1 MVAATFSVLNTLGSI
16 IDVLASDS
24 AQDIMNKGKLSYETK
39 GRITKLLTETIVVPT
54 IYISKSL
61 EMDPNIDKI
70 VDLNVNILT
79 AMVSR
84 AFTIM
89 TTLKGISA
97 STAFDVLNQKN
108 VTSGILS
115 DLKYEDNLSMDFVS
129 SKGFTFGKIDKAT
142 AGLLN
147 DKKRNAYSDSDS
159 SMPAIY
165 SKDVDLKITIDKTDK
180 SITVPLTIKARVE
193 FVNMKKITDALI
205 DRSYEPTM
213 SERFSDA
220 MAGVITWK
228 NFFVPMDLWKAY
240 KEKLIKD
247 TDGYLEMAE
256 KKDNANLSKLATSGM
271 LGLTAYLGSLIISA
285 DELEDLE
292 NSKLL
297 RGKVSNPAKKDL
309 LLSSARASLLN
320 VVDPAYGKLRILTMD
335 NDGDT
340 VMDIKSLKKKSDGN
354 DITEIFKLLM
364 NSRTF

>member
-1 MVAATFSVLNTLGSI
+1 MVSATFGVLKTLGGV
-16 IDVLASDS
+16 IDILNSDS
-24 AQDIMNKGKLSYETK
+24 AQDIINKGKLSYETR

-70 VDLNVNILT
+70 IDLNVNILT

-108 VTSGILS
+108 ITSGILS
-115 DLKYEDNLSMDFVS
+115 DLNYKDDLSIDFVN
-129 SKGFTFGKIDKAT
+129 SKGFTFGKIDQAT

-147 DKKRNAYSDSDS
+147 DKKKNTFSESDS
-159 SMPAIY
+159 SIPSIY

-180 SITVPLTIKARVE
+180 SVVVPLTIKARVE
-193 FVNMKKITDALI
+193 FVSVKKITDALI
-205 DRSYEPTM
+205 DRTYEPTM
-213 SERFSDA
+213 SERFSDV
-220 MAGVITWK
+220 MAGILSWK
-228 NFFVPMDLWKAY
+228 NFFIPMDLWKAY

-247 TDGYLEMAE
+247 EEGYLAMAE
-256 KKDNANLSKLATSGM
+256 NKSNISVSKLASSGA
-271 LGLTAYLGSLIISA
+271 LGLTAYLGSFIITA
-285 DELEDLE
+285 DELEDIE
-292 NSKLL
+292 NSKFL
-297 RGKVSNPAKKDL
+297 RGKVSNAAKKDL
-309 LLSSARASLLN
+309 LLSSVGSSLLN
-320 VVDPAYGKLRILTMD
+320 VIDPAYDKLRILTMD

-340 VMDIKSLKKKSDGN
+340 IMSIKSLKKKSDGN